1 MEITCGK
8 PQVTL
13 GEVLPRA
20 ATAPISIKVNGESL
34 QLTPTVTGI
43 LVNGTPQSLDYLV
56 QPGDIIQFDSRS
68 FGFIVTD
75 IFRVYQP
82 DPEFLARGGQITVN
96 GLSVGFTAPL
106 KDGDV
111 VELRAAAPLTE

>member
-1 MEITCGK
+1 M
-8 PQVTL
+8 
-13 GEVLPRA
+13 
-20 ATAPISIKVNGESL
+20 
-34 QLTPTVTGI
+34 
-43 LVNGTPQSLDYLV
+43 

-96 GLSVGFTAPL
+96 GSPLASPLL